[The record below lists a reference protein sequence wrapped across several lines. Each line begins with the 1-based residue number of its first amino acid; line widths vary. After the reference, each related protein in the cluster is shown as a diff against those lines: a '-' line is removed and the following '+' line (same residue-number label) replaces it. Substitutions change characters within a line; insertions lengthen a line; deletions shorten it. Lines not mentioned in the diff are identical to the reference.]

1 MEYLIFLRLLAVNSP
16 GVPATLTAES
26 GAPPQ
31 LRSLLA
37 SREVKQLAY
46 EFADHVGSVEVLRGD
61 SLQPLIFRVP
71 DTVRRASDTRAYRE
85 MKAATLFTVPRENPY
100 AKVDGFVS
108 TMSRM
113 KAFLIAD
120 PRLKDMNIVRL
131 RPWLAE
137 ITYSL
142 ALALNLLLLAVRRA
156 LCLSPP
162 PLFCVVYAHGC
173 VCSFTRSMC

>member
-1 MEYLIFLRLLAVNSP
+1 MAEHSQKAGFCITKTRHGTDST
-16 GVPATLTAES
+16 GRLTAFS
-26 GAPPQ
+26 DKTARVVPGM
-31 LRSLLA
+31 
-37 SREVKQLAY
+37 AY
-46 EFADHVGSVEVLRGD
+46 EIRVEVLRGD

-142 ALALNLLLLAVRRA
+142 ALALNLLLLAVRGA
-156 LCLSPP
+156 LLSPP
-162 PLFCVVYAHGC
+162 PCAHAC
-173 VCSFTRSMC
+173 CCCSFTRSMC